1 MENNVN
7 NQLFDGNDFDEF
19 DADGSVVQD
28 SQVNEPDN
36 AYKADGFD
44 TFTPDTSNVAQ
55 ALDSVTVD
63 AKSKKKSKKKSS
75 NSETSCDEHVAQ
87 KQKVSL
93 FVLTDKLTPHMM
105 EFARDSGLAVSNIFT
120 SVDDLKSLL
129 MTTFGVTRIVVVD
142 SGTGRFVAPA
152 TRKDLIDAIGM
163 ADDDVKF
170 TVFYTSNLLKEDAKN
185 TLADNSD
192 NVEWVPYKCTSV
204 CVAVMLMHKAEE
216 YVYDSVAYADAEKFE
231 DDIMKHVGKDSRC
244 NLDEPS
250 VSMLNL
256 SNLYQRMFSD
266 ESKELPAFSI
276 EDFSD
281 TFNKLY

>member
-63 AKSKKKSKKKSS
+63 AKSKKKSKKKSGNNEAS
-75 NSETSCDEHVAQ
+75 YAEPVAQ

-163 ADDDVKF
+163 ADEDVKF

-185 TLADNSD
+185 TLTDNSA

-231 DDIMKHVGKDSRC
+231 GDIMKHVGKDSRC

-266 ESKELPAFSI
+266 ESKELPAFVI

>member
-75 NSETSCDEHVAQ
+75 NSETSCDEPVAQ

-185 TLADNSD
+185 TLTDNSD

>member
-44 TFTPDTSNVAQ
+44 TFTHDTSNVAQ

-63 AKSKKKSKKKSS
+63 AKSKKKSKKKSG
-75 NSETSCDEHVAQ
+75 NSETSCDEPVTQ

-93 FVLTDKLTPHMM
+93 FVLTDKLTPHTLA
-105 EFARDSGLAVSNIFT
+105 FARDSGLAVSNIFT

-185 TLADNSD
+185 TLTDNSA

-244 NLDEPS
+244 KLDEPS

>member
-63 AKSKKKSKKKSS
+63 TKSKKKSKKKSS
-75 NSETSCDEHVAQ
+75 NNETSCAEPVAQ

-93 FVLTDKLTPHMM
+93 FVLTDKLTPHTL

-185 TLADNSD
+185 TLTDNSA

-231 DDIMKHVGKDSRC
+231 DDIMKRVGKDSRC
-244 NLDEPS
+244 KLDEPS

-256 SNLYQRMFSD
+256 ANLYQRMFSD
-266 ESKELPAFSI
+266 ESKELPAFVI

>member
-28 SQVNEPDN
+28 SKVNEPDN

-185 TLADNSD
+185 TLTDNSD

>member
-1 MENNVN
+1 MDDYMN
-7 NQLFDGNDFDEF
+7 NQLFDGNDFDDF
-19 DADGSVVQD
+19 DADSAVAQD
-28 SQVNEPDN
+28 SQVNEQNN
-36 AYKADGFD
+36 AYSAEGFD

-55 ALDSVTVD
+55 ALDSVTGD
-63 AKSKKKSKKKSS
+63 TKSKKKSKKKSS
-75 NSETSCDEHVAQ
+75 SNEASCVEHEAQ

-93 FVLTDKLTPHMM
+93 FALTDKLTPHML
-105 EFARDSGLAVSNIFT
+105 EFSRDSGLAVSNIFT

-129 MTTFGVTRIVVVD
+129 MTTFGATRIVVVD

-163 ADDDVKF
+163 ADEDVKF

-185 TLADNSD
+185 TLTDNSD
-192 NVEWVPYKCTSV
+192 NVEWIPYRCTSV

-216 YVYDSVAYADAEKFE
+216 YVYDSVAYADAEKME
-231 DDIMKHVGKDSRC
+231 DDIMKHVGRDSRC
-244 NLDEPS
+244 NLDTPS

-256 SNLYQRMFSD
+256 YNLYQRMFSD

>member
-44 TFTPDTSNVAQ
+44 SFTPDTSNVAQ
-55 ALDSVTVD
+55 ALDSVHVD
-63 AKSKKKSKKKSS
+63 AKSKKKSKKKSG
-75 NSETSCDEHVAQ
+75 NNETSYVEPVAQ

-163 ADDDVKF
+163 ADEDVKF

-185 TLADNSD
+185 TLTDNSA

-266 ESKELPAFSI
+266 ESKELPAFII

>member
-28 SQVNEPDN
+28 SQVNEQDN

-55 ALDSVTVD
+55 ALDSVHVD

-75 NSETSCDEHVAQ
+75 NNETSCDEPVAQ

-185 TLADNSD
+185 TLTDNSD

>member
-63 AKSKKKSKKKSS
+63 AKSKKKSKKKSG
-75 NSETSCDEHVAQ
+75 NNETSYVEPVTQ

-163 ADDDVKF
+163 ADEDVKF

-185 TLADNSD
+185 TLTDNSA

-244 NLDEPS
+244 KLDEPS

-266 ESKELPAFSI
+266 ESKELPAFII

>member
-185 TLADNSD
+185 TLTDNSA

>member
-28 SQVNEPDN
+28 SQVNEQDN

-75 NSETSCDEHVAQ
+75 NNETSCDEHVTQ

-93 FVLTDKLTPHMM
+93 FVLTDKLTPHTL
-105 EFARDSGLAVSNIFT
+105 EFARDCGLAVSNIFT

-185 TLADNSD
+185 TLTDNSD

-204 CVAVMLMHKAEE
+204 CVAVMMMHKAEE

>member
-19 DADGSVVQD
+19 DADGSVIQD

-44 TFTPDTSNVAQ
+44 SFTPDTSNVAQ
-55 ALDSVTVD
+55 ALDSVHVD

-75 NSETSCDEHVAQ
+75 NSETSCDEPVTQ

-163 ADDDVKF
+163 ADEDVKF

-185 TLADNSD
+185 TLTDNSA

-266 ESKELPAFSI
+266 ESKELPAFII

>member
-36 AYKADGFD
+36 AYKSDGFD
-44 TFTPDTSNVAQ
+44 SFTPDTSNVAQ
-55 ALDSVTVD
+55 ALDSVHAD

-75 NSETSCDEHVAQ
+75 NSETSCDEPVTQ

-163 ADDDVKF
+163 ADEDVKF

-185 TLADNSD
+185 TLTDNSA

-266 ESKELPAFSI
+266 ESKELPAFVI

>member
-55 ALDSVTVD
+55 ALDSVHVD

-75 NSETSCDEHVAQ
+75 NNETSCDEPVTQ

-185 TLADNSD
+185 TLTDNSA

-204 CVAVMLMHKAEE
+204 CVAVMLLHKAEE

>member
-44 TFTPDTSNVAQ
+44 SFTPDTSNVAQ
-55 ALDSVTVD
+55 TLDSVHVD

-75 NSETSCDEHVAQ
+75 NNETSCDEPVTQ

-163 ADDDVKF
+163 ADEDVKF

-185 TLADNSD
+185 TLTDNSA

-244 NLDEPS
+244 KLDEPS

-266 ESKELPAFSI
+266 ESKELPAFII

>member
-7 NQLFDGNDFDEF
+7 NQLFDRNDFDEF
-19 DADGSVVQD
+19 DADSSVVQD

-63 AKSKKKSKKKSS
+63 VKSKKKSKKKSS
-75 NSETSCDEHVAQ
+75 NNETSCDEHVTQ

-129 MTTFGVTRIVVVD
+129 MTTFGVTRIIVVD

-163 ADDDVKF
+163 ADEDVKF

-185 TLADNSD
+185 TLTDNSD

-244 NLDEPS
+244 KLDEPS

-266 ESKELPAFSI
+266 ESKELPAFVI

>member
-63 AKSKKKSKKKSS
+63 AKSKKKSKKKSG
-75 NSETSCDEHVAQ
+75 NSETSCDEPVTQ

-93 FVLTDKLTPHMM
+93 FVLTDKLTPHTL

-185 TLADNSD
+185 TLTDNSG

-244 NLDEPS
+244 KLDEPS

-266 ESKELPAFSI
+266 ESKELPAFVI

>member
-28 SQVNEPDN
+28 SQVNEQDN

-75 NSETSCDEHVAQ
+75 NNETSCDEPVAQ

-185 TLADNSD
+185 TLTDNSA

>member
-1 MENNVN
+1 MENNIN
-7 NQLFDGNDFDEF
+7 NQLFDGNDFDDF
-19 DADGSVVQD
+19 DADGSVVQGNRVTEQN
-28 SQVNEPDN
+28 SEYN
-36 AYKADGFD
+36 ADGFD
-44 TFTPDTSNVAQ
+44 TFTSDTSNVAH

-63 AKSKKKSKKKSS
+63 AKSKKKSKKNSS
-75 NSETSCDEHVAQ
+75 NKEASYAEPEAQ

-163 ADDDVKF
+163 ADEDVKF
-170 TVFYTSNLLKEDAKN
+170 TVFYTSNLLREDAKN
-185 TLADNSD
+185 TLTDNSD
-192 NVEWVPYKCTSV
+192 NVEWVPYKCTAV
-204 CVAVMLMHKAEE
+204 CVAVMMLHKTEE
-216 YVYDSVAYADAEKFE
+216 YVYDAVAYADAEKFE
-231 DDIMKHVGKDSRC
+231 DDVMKHVGKDSMC
-244 NLDEPS
+244 NTDEPS

>member
-55 ALDSVTVD
+55 ALDSVHVD

-75 NSETSCDEHVAQ
+75 NNETSCDEPVTQ

-185 TLADNSD
+185 TLTDNSA

-204 CVAVMLMHKAEE
+204 CVAVMLMHKDEE

-244 NLDEPS
+244 KLDEPS

-256 SNLYQRMFSD
+256 ANLYQRMFSD
-266 ESKELPAFSI
+266 ESKELPAFVI

>member
-75 NSETSCDEHVAQ
+75 NNETSCDEPVTQ

-163 ADDDVKF
+163 ADEDVKF

-185 TLADNSD
+185 TLTDNSA

-244 NLDEPS
+244 KLDEPS

>member
-55 ALDSVTVD
+55 ALDSVHVD

-75 NSETSCDEHVAQ
+75 NSETSCDEPVTQ

-185 TLADNSD
+185 TLTDNSA

>member
-55 ALDSVTVD
+55 ALDSVHVD

-75 NSETSCDEHVAQ
+75 NNETSCDEPVAQ

-185 TLADNSD
+185 TLTDNSA

>member
-28 SQVNEPDN
+28 SQVNEQDN

-55 ALDSVTVD
+55 ALDSVHVD

-75 NSETSCDEHVAQ
+75 NNETSCDEHVAQ

-185 TLADNSD
+185 TLTDNSA

>member
-44 TFTPDTSNVAQ
+44 TFTSDTSNVAQ

-75 NSETSCDEHVAQ
+75 NNETSCDETVAQ

-129 MTTFGVTRIVVVD
+129 MTTFGVTRIIVVD

-185 TLADNSD
+185 TLTDNSA

-216 YVYDSVAYADAEKFE
+216 YVYDSVAYADADKFE

>member
-36 AYKADGFD
+36 AYKADGSD

-55 ALDSVTVD
+55 ALDSVHVD

-75 NSETSCDEHVAQ
+75 NNETSCDEHVAQ

-185 TLADNSD
+185 TLTDNSA

>member
-19 DADGSVVQD
+19 DADGSVIQD

-44 TFTPDTSNVAQ
+44 SFTPDTSNVAQ
-55 ALDSVTVD
+55 ALDSVHVD

-75 NSETSCDEHVAQ
+75 NSETSCDEPVTQ

-163 ADDDVKF
+163 ADEDVKV

-185 TLADNSD
+185 TLTDNSA

-266 ESKELPAFSI
+266 ESKELPAFII

>member
-19 DADGSVVQD
+19 DADGSVVQE
-28 SQVNEPDN
+28 SQVNEQDN

-44 TFTPDTSNVAQ
+44 NFTPDTSNVAQ

-75 NSETSCDEHVAQ
+75 NNETSCDEPVTQ

-185 TLADNSD
+185 TLTDNSD

>member
-44 TFTPDTSNVAQ
+44 SFTHDTSNVAQ

-75 NSETSCDEHVAQ
+75 NSETSCDEPVTQ

-163 ADDDVKF
+163 ADEDVKF

-185 TLADNSD
+185 TLTDNSA

-266 ESKELPAFSI
+266 ESKELPAFVI

>member
-55 ALDSVTVD
+55 ALDSVHVD

-75 NSETSCDEHVAQ
+75 NNETSCDEPVAQ

-185 TLADNSD
+185 TLTDNSD

-266 ESKELPAFSI
+266 ESKELPAFVI

>member
-36 AYKADGFD
+36 AYKAGGFD
-44 TFTPDTSNVAQ
+44 SFTPDTSNVAQ
-55 ALDSVTVD
+55 ALDSVHVD

-75 NSETSCDEHVAQ
+75 NSETSCDEPVTQ

-163 ADDDVKF
+163 ADEDVKF

-185 TLADNSD
+185 TLTDNSA

-244 NLDEPS
+244 KLDEPS

-266 ESKELPAFSI
+266 ESKELPAFVI

>member
-28 SQVNEPDN
+28 SQVNEQDN

-55 ALDSVTVD
+55 ALDSVHVD

-185 TLADNSD
+185 TLTDNSA

>member
-55 ALDSVTVD
+55 ALDSVHVD

-75 NSETSCDEHVAQ
+75 NSETSCDEPVTQ

-163 ADDDVKF
+163 ADEDVKF

-185 TLADNSD
+185 TLTDNSA

-266 ESKELPAFSI
+266 ESKELPAFVI

>member
-75 NSETSCDEHVAQ
+75 NSETSCDEPVAQ

-185 TLADNSD
+185 TLTDNSS

>member
-1 MENNVN
+1 MENNIN
-7 NQLFDGNDFDEF
+7 NQLFDGNDFDDF
-19 DADGSVVQD
+19 DADVQAVQD
-28 SQVNEPDN
+28 SQVNDSNN
-36 AYKADGFD
+36 AYSADGFD

-63 AKSKKKSKKKSS
+63 TKSKKKSKKNSS
-75 NSETSCDEHVAQ
+75 NKEASYVEPEAQ

-170 TVFYTSNLLKEDAKN
+170 TVFYTSNLLREDAKN
-185 TLADNSD
+185 TLTDNSD
-192 NVEWVPYKCTSV
+192 NVEWVPYKCTAV
-204 CVAVMLMHKAEE
+204 CVAVMLLHKTEE
-216 YVYDSVAYADAEKFE
+216 YVYDAVAYADAEKFE
-231 DDIMKHVGKDSRC
+231 DDIMKRIGKDSRC
-244 NLDEPS
+244 NTDEPS

-256 SNLYQRMFSD
+256 SNLYQRMMSD
-266 ESKELPAFSI
+266 ESKEIPAFSI

>member
-28 SQVNEPDN
+28 SQINEPDN

-185 TLADNSD
+185 TLTDNSD

>member
-185 TLADNSD
+185 TLTDNSA

-266 ESKELPAFSI
+266 ESKELPAFVI

>member
-55 ALDSVTVD
+55 ALDSVHVD

-75 NSETSCDEHVAQ
+75 NSETSCDEPVTQ

-185 TLADNSD
+185 TLTDNSA

-266 ESKELPAFSI
+266 ESKELPAFVI

>member
-185 TLADNSD
+185 TLTDNSD